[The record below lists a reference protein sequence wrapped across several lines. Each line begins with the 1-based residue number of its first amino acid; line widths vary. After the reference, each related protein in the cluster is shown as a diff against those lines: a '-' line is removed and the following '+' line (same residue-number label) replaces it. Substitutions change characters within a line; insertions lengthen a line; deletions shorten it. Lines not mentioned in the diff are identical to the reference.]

1 MEQMMEEM
9 EGKDS
14 RWRDCHFADS
24 PSPSI
29 FETPTKGRG
38 GCSRL
43 TVSCRRLG
51 EDVAE
56 ALAEAGVELTDADE
70 VSEVSMW
77 AGDVD
82 CPPP

>member
-1 MEQMMEEM
+1 M
-9 EGKDS
+9 S
-14 RWRDCHFADS
+14 R
-24 PSPSI
+24 
-29 FETPTKGRG
+29 
-38 GCSRL
+38 
-43 TVSCRRLG
+43 RRLG